1 MIWRMLAMGAL
12 AASTAQ
18 AGEIGEAPKP
28 WFKNGAPPAAAECDG
43 GVDTALEASGTP
55 NLTLKCDATVAGFV
69 GVMQR
74 LDPDPYRNRR
84 VRFSALVKTEG
95 VEGWGGLWM
104 RVDDVDMPGAAFDN
118 MQNRPL
124 KGTSDWTSYSVVLD
138 ASSNA
143 QGVFFGTLMSGKGQ
157 LWISDWRLEI
167 VGTDVPTTALVQRT
181 AGPAPAVPSGP
192 SNLELAR

>member
-1 MIWRMLAMGAL
+1 MIWRILAIVAL
-12 AASTAQ
+12 ATSTAQ
-18 AGEIGEAPKP
+18 ADEIGEAPKP
-28 WFKNGAPPAAAECDG
+28 WFKNGMQPAVAECGG
-43 GVDTALEASGTP
+43 GVDSALEASGIS
-55 NLTLKCDATVAGFV
+55 NLTLKCDETVSGFV

-74 LDPDPYRNRR
+74 IEPDPYRNRR
-84 VRFSALVKTEG
+84 LRFSALVKTEN

-104 RVDDVDMPGAAFDN
+104 RIDDVDKPGAAFDN

-124 KGTSDWTSYSVVLD
+124 KGTTDWTTYSVVLD
-138 ASSNA
+138 TSSNA

-167 VGTDVPTTALVQRT
+167 VGTDVPTTSLTPQT
-181 AGPAPAVPSGP
+181 AGPAPVTQSGP